1 MKFKTSLTLILL
13 ASLLAALLG
22 LVRVPSAHAQST
34 ITVSTCDESHL
45 DAAINQANSDNA
57 DDTIAFS
64 CSGDILLTSTLNISG
79 SMTLDGDGK
88 QVTLDGGNSVEIL
101 YVNSGVTFTLKAFT
115 IAHGS
120 ASCCSGGGLFNDDGT
135 VSIANSTFANNSG
148 GDGGGL
154 ATLDG
159 TLTITNST
167 FANNS
172 AAWGGGLWN
181 GSGVNSITGDT
192 SSTVSIS
199 NSTFAN
205 NSVSDGGGGL
215 FNVATDG
222 TVSIS
227 NSTFANN
234 SAGRFGGGLDGVY
247 THVSIANSTFANNSA
262 PRGGG
267 VNNEGFGGSVSIGGS
282 IVAENTGGNCSGGIS
297 DQGYNLESGTDCNF
311 TTSTDQQNTD
321 PQLDSN
327 GLQNN
332 GGPTQTIALQQGS
345 SAIDYIPVS
354 SSNNCPKTDQR
365 GDPRPDGT
373 SESKCDIGAYESSYP
388 PVLTA
393 NVANVSTVEGSA
405 FSGTVATGTYSGA
418 GTLSATI
425 NWGDGS
431 SSAGTVSLNT
441 DGSYSV
447 TGSHT
452 YAEEGSFDL
461 TVQVSASGGQ
471 SATAT
476 GKAAVVDAPLTI
488 TRLVVG
494 ATGKGLAG
502 LAATFTDAD
511 PAGTVSDYS
520 ATISWGDGVTSAGLV
535 ATNPIGAGFV
545 VVGAHQY
552 AKAGTYTVT
561 LTIHDGGGSNI
572 TGTKTLVVP

>member
-159 TLTITNST
+159 TL
-167 FANNS
+167 
-172 AAWGGGLWN
+172 
-181 GSGVNSITGDT
+181 
-192 SSTVSIS
+192 
-199 NSTFAN
+199 
-205 NSVSDGGGGL
+205 
-215 FNVATDG
+215 
-222 TVSIS
+222 SIS

-405 FSGTVATGTYSGA
+405 FSGTGATGTYSGA

-441 DGSYSV
+441 DGSYSC
-447 TGSHT
+447 TGSPT
-452 YAEEGSFDL
+452 SYKEGSLSL
-461 TVQVSASGGQ
+461 T
-471 SATAT
+471 
-476 GKAAVVDAPLTI
+476 
-488 TRLVVG
+488 
-494 ATGKGLAG
+494 
-502 LAATFTDAD
+502 
-511 PAGTVSDYS
+511 
-520 ATISWGDGVTSAGLV
+520 
-535 ATNPIGAGFV
+535 
-545 VVGAHQY
+545 
-552 AKAGTYTVT
+552 
-561 LTIHDGGGSNI
+561 
-572 TGTKTLVVP
+572 